1 MWEILILQKGE
12 QKNMKKSV
20 VSISLIVAMIFIMAV
35 PAFADWG
42 NNVTETTEFE
52 NAEGMYIF
60 DDTTTRA
67 YLFLGEDK
75 ALVVD
80 TMYESSNVLDEVRK
94 ITDLPLEVVLT
105 HGHPDH
111 IGGISA
117 FSDCTI
123 YIDEDDAYMLPDGIK
138 ADYIKEGDKISV
150 GDYEFEVIEIPGHTR
165 GSIAL
170 LDKGTGILIT
180 GDSVQEGPVMMFDE
194 ECDMETYQKSME
206 KLEAYKDDVKYVFAG
221 HHDYPNGPEYITYC
235 AEDAKAYLDGK
246 LEPVPVTSWNG
257 NATVYYGEHVSFQ
270 LPALEEEAAPAETPD
285 AAPSTGGSDYIVY
298 IAFAGLILFSAAAV
312 VLAKCRKN

>member
-1 MWEILILQKGE
+1 
-12 QKNMKKSV
+12 MKKK
-20 VSISLIVAMIFIMAV
+20 IMALGIIMAMVLVMAV
-35 PAFADWG
+35 PVFADWG
-42 NNVTETTEFE
+42 NTETTTTEFE

-67 YLFLGEDK
+67 YLFVGEDK

-80 TMYESSNVLDEVRK
+80 TMYERNNLLDEVRK

-117 FSDCTI
+117 FAEFPI
-123 YIDEDDAYMLPDGIK
+123 YIDEDDAYMLPADIA

-150 GDYEFEVIEIPGHTR
+150 GDYEFEVIEIPGHTY

-170 LDKGTGILIT
+170 LDRGTGILIS
-180 GDSVQEGPVMMFDE
+180 GDSVQAGPVMMFDE

-206 KLEAYKDDVKYVFAG
+206 KIKAYQDDVKYVFAG
-221 HHDYPNGPEYITYC
+221 HHDYPSAPEYITYC
-235 AEDAKAYLDGK
+235 AEDAQAYLDGK
-246 LEPVPVTSWNG
+246 LEPETITSWNG
-257 NATVYYGEHVSFQ
+257 TATVYTGEHVSFQ
-270 LPALEEEAAPAETPD
+270 LPALEEEAPA
-285 AAPSTGGSDYIVY
+285 ASPSTSGANYIVY
-298 IAFAGLILFSAAAV
+298 IALAGLILFSSAAV
-312 VLAKCRKN
+312 VIAKVNRN